1 MSIVGSFL
9 DIKICNV
16 GKQRVVATIEAR
28 MTSSRLPG
36 KVLMPAAGK
45 PLLQVLI
52 ERLKRAPS
60 LDSIVVATTTNTTDD
75 PVAALALSQDVLV
88 FRGSEE
94 DVLGRVCGALQMSN
108 ADICVEITG
117 DCPLVD
123 PLIVE
128 ESISEFC
135 TSRETHFYVSNSDPH
150 RSVPA
155 GLDVQVFCADSL
167 YRLEQ
172 ESSDPLDREHVSF
185 GFYRVES
192 KGRWNP
198 RFIVHRSCIG
208 AEHLLVTLDY
218 REDYE
223 LIKMAHEEL
232 SAQFPNYGASELIE
246 WISAHPDLQ
255 RKCWAIRA

>member
-1 MSIVGSFL
+1 M
-9 DIKICNV
+9 
-16 GKQRVVATIEAR
+16 
-28 MTSSRLPG
+28 M
-36 KVLMPAAGK
+36 AGGR
-45 PLLQVLI
+45 PLLQILI

-60 LDSIVVATTTNTTDD
+60 LDDIVVATTTNPTDD

-94 DVLGRVCGALQMSN
+94 DVLGRVCGALRMSN

-128 ESISEFC
+128 ETISEFRSSC
-135 TSRETHFYVSNSDPH
+135 DTHSYVSNSDPC

-155 GLDVQVFCADSL
+155 GLDVQVFFADAL

-172 ESSDPLDREHVSF
+172 ESSNPEDREHVSL
-185 GFYRVES
+185 GFYRPEGN
-192 KGRWNP
+192 GRWNP
-198 RFIVHRSCIG
+198 RFITHRSCIG
-208 AEHLLVTLDY
+208 AEHMLVTLDY

-223 LIKMAHEEL
+223 LIKKAHEDL
-232 SAQFPNYGASELIE
+232 ATDFPNYGASQLID
-246 WISAHPDLQ
+246 WLGAHPEMQ
-255 RKCWAIRA
+255 QKCRSIRT